1 MEVTSP
7 SSSCST
13 EPAREVTDTKQPTCR
28 ATSSWI
34 SWHMV
39 YNINHRGVPCLESL
53 RLQLEQMIT
62 KYNKCNKSEAWPRDE
77 LHGAGG
83 SSPLEFIWISILVG
97 RRNQHEPTIT
107 THIQNCSLEGLH
119 FSAFLSFSGTSELSG
134 LASCHSCLTQLHSFG
149 LRPNSDQV
157 VVIDERV
164 VKTTASA
171 QIWPC
176 CTISHPLPT

>member
-107 THIQNCSLEGLH
+107 THIQNCSLEDQTTPIVHTNSKLK
-119 FSAFLSFSGTSELSG
+119 SE
-134 LASCHSCLTQLHSFG
+134 
-149 LRPNSDQV
+149 RMV
-157 VVIDERV
+157 VVSSFTDGTLVLTV
-164 VKTTASA
+164 VQLYFLA
-171 QIWPC
+171 QRAQPKAAVTKCSIFM
-176 CTISHPLPT
+176 